1 MVCLRHQLHIHDMRT
16 LKILH
21 SIMEMPSN
29 AEGLF
34 ALTGEN
40 ARHGLVAYPGH
51 ATVGDLI
58 VFNTETLVNNNND
71 NNEEAREHHDAAFA
85 LFFNL

>member
-21 SIMEMPSN
+21 SIMDMPSN
-29 AEGLF
+29 SDGLF

-40 ARHGLVAYPGH
+40 AKHGLVAYPGH

-58 VFNTETLVNNNND
+58 VFNTETLVNND
-71 NNEEAREHHDAAFA
+71 NNEKSREHQDAAFA